1 MYAPCFTPEGRKTR
15 RLVECGRTQTDEGSR
30 LVFVF
35 ACASVVLGLSA
46 YLSARLLP
54 YNGGLIGFPNQHNQQ
69 ITS

>member
-1 MYAPCFTPEGRKTR
+1 MYAPCFTPGGRKTR
-15 RLVECGRTQTDEGSR
+15 RLVERVCTQADEGSR

-35 ACASVVLGLSA
+35 ACASVVLGLSG

-54 YNGGLIGFPNQHNQQ
+54 YNGGDFGFPNR